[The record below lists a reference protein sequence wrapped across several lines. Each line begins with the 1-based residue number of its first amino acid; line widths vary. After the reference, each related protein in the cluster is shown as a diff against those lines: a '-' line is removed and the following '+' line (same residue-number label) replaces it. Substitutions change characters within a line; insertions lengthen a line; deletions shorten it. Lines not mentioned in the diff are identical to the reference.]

1 MSGAETEVKHHLL
14 NSYSLQQIVY
24 YATTMVAAG
33 IMKETE
39 AESLDKEI
47 YYKLSTRPEM

>member
-1 MSGAETEVKHHLL
+1 
-14 NSYSLQQIVY
+14 
-24 YATTMVAAG
+24 MVAAG